1 MNKTKPFMNG
11 ALDEPSSQEER
22 GCLHSADYAAYWLP
36 VAAMLAKELITWIF
50 GGKKRGG
57 GILDRME
64 ITGDKDYP
72 VKFKVKF

>member
-1 MNKTKPFMNG
+1 MTTYEDMNNTEDK
-11 ALDEPSSQEER
+11 
-22 GCLHSADYAAYWLP
+22 GCLKTEDYAQYWLP

-50 GGKKRGG
+50 GGKKKGG

-72 VKFKVKF
+72 VKFRVRF

>member
-1 MNKTKPFMNG
+1 MTTYEDMNNT
-11 ALDEPSSQEER
+11 EEK
-22 GCLHSADYAAYWLP
+22 GCLHSEDYSRFWLP